1 MNSSATSKQTLERQ
15 PDYRAIGVEINR
27 MINEALDQGAPK
39 SAIEEWHRGPLAEYW
54 KAIKRGEQVAIPEIV
69 FIASVVPVQRR
80 FSDPPITPIEGEAL
94 PIISADILPDWARDY
109 VRALAD
115 SAEMDE
121 TLGTLTA
128 LAAIASTLQ
137 HQFKV
142 ETVEGHTEHLPIM
155 ASAAMPS
162 GERKSSTHNRLIA
175 PLIEAQKEPAKDRRT
190 EQKRIGIERRIAE
203 RQIKALE
210 REEPNSPDDKKK
222 QIESIMAIELAMLA
236 QIGDRQLVVN
246 DFTEAALTRALA
258 SNEESLLCAS
268 DEGGLFDNLA
278 GRFTDTPEIVLV
290 LDAHCGSPFTVN
302 RVGNGVTSLNRPL
315 LSIAITPQP
324 GVLARLGNHPGFIDR
339 GLVARFLW
347 AMPASRVGTRTLQSK
362 PIDFNTANRYESA
375 LKALAI
381 QHRAAGNMQKIKL
394 STAAFCAWQSFALEI
409 EPRMGKSGDL
419 AAIVPWASKLAAA
432 VARIAAVVHL
442 ASNPGSPITPGDVP
456 LDIMQRA
463 IQVGHDLIPHAQ
475 AVHQLIGSAGK
486 TTAALVVDR
495 FDREGWPMGFLSLTD
510 WWRPVRDI
518 VGSTSKSFEPIA
530 EQFVDHGY
538 FVEDDQKPRQGRKF
552 RANHQLHKPRRMAA

>member
-1 MNSSATSKQTLERQ
+1 MQSSATSKRKHER
-15 PDYRAIGVEINR
+15 PIDYAAIGVEMDR
-27 MINEALDQGAPK
+27 LINEARENGAPE
-39 SAIEEWHRGPLAEYW
+39 SAIDEWRRGPVMAYW
-54 KAIKRGEQVAIPEIV
+54 KAIKRGEQVAIPEIS
-69 FIASVVPVQRR
+69 FIASVVPTRR
-80 FSDPPITPIEGEAL
+80 FSDPIITPIEGETL
-94 PIISADILPDWARDY
+94 PIITADILPDWARDY

-115 SAEMDE
+115 SSEMDE

-128 LAAIASTLQ
+128 LAAIASTVQ
-137 HQFKV
+137 HQFKI
-142 ETVEGHTEHLPIM
+142 ETAAGHTEHLPLM
-155 ASAAMPS
+155 TAAAMGS

-175 PLIEAQKEPAKDRRT
+175 PLIEAQKKLAKDRHMQ
-190 EQKRIGIERRIAE
+190 QKRIGIERRIAE
-203 RQIKALE
+203 RQIRALE
-210 REEPNSPDDKKK
+210 REEPNGEAEKAK
-222 QIESIMAIELAMLA
+222 QIESILAIESAMPA

-258 SNEESLLCAS
+258 SNEESLLLAS

-278 GRFTDTPEIVLV
+278 GRFSDTPEIVLV

-302 RVGNGVTSLNRPL
+302 RVSNGVTSLNRPL

-324 GVLARLGNHPGFIDR
+324 GVLARLGNHPEFIDR

-347 AMPASRVGTRTLQSK
+347 AMPASRVGTRSLQSK
-362 PIDFNTANRYESA
+362 PIDFNTELGYQNC
-375 LKALAI
+375 LKTLAI
-381 QHRAAGNMQKIKL
+381 QHRAADNMQTVKL
-394 STAAFCAWQSFALEI
+394 SPAALRAWQSFALDI
-409 EPRMGKSGDL
+409 EPRMSKGGDL

-442 ASNPGSPITPGDVP
+442 AENPGSPITPGNVP
-456 LDIMQRA
+456 LEIMQRA
-463 IQVGHDLIPHAQ
+463 IQVGHDLIPHSV

-486 TTAALVVDR
+486 TSAALIVDR

-518 VGSTSKSFEPIA
+518 AGSTSKSFEPIA
-530 EQFVDHGY
+530 EQLRDHGY
-538 FVEDDQKPRQGRKF
+538 LIEDEMKPRQGRRF